1 MSQELEP
8 VDDHAEDAL
17 TLLPEQF
24 KRKENFE
31 AFVTAFVNVVQ
42 DTEDMLQ
49 ALWQG
54 RFLDNAIGS
63 QLDGLG
69 SIVGE
74 ERGSLEDDDYRVRIR
89 VRIRANFSSGLA
101 SDIIDVFALL
111 LESTT
116 PAVEIIEYFPAG
128 LVVSLG
134 EYTTIDPNTMAEL
147 LRDVRA
153 TAVNTQLVYLS
164 ADPSNSFQFASGDAS
179 EIDEDRGFALFAPTT
194 FSPNVTTG
202 VAHSRRS
209 AWRISLCI
217 CLVSFRPVTKSGLD
231 ASERD

>member
-89 VRIRANFSSGLA
+89 VRGNGRGREPRRARQEEGPPKA
-101 SDIIDVFALL
+101 
-111 LESTT
+111 
-116 PAVEIIEYFPAG
+116 PPWRRAG
-128 LVVSLG
+128 G
-134 EYTTIDPNTMAEL
+134 PRARWT
-147 LRDVRA
+147 LRRA
-153 TAVNTQLVYLS
+153 GRA
-164 ADPSNSFQFASGDAS
+164 
-179 EIDEDRGFALFAPTT
+179 
-194 FSPNVTTG
+194 
-202 VAHSRRS
+202 
-209 AWRISLCI
+209 
-217 CLVSFRPVTKSGLD
+217 
-231 ASERD
+231 